1 MHQKKWSMH
10 LVLRPVQ
17 LVASCSLSL
26 VIIRKLPKALRE
38 SELAHQE
45 VIDYFRDDHVA
56 LLLLLLPFGLPSV
69 EAAEATPAKAT
80 CELDFLEATEKVGRA
95 EKTLNFYRWYRKN
108 CKKKSY

>member
-1 MHQKKWSMH
+1 MHQKKCSMH

-56 LLLLLLPFGLPSV
+56 LLLLAGLPFGLASLEAT
-69 EAAEATPAKAT
+69 EAAGKAT

-108 CKKKSY
+108 CKKSY